1 MAVSSISCNWPHECE
16 VRPTNNCFTF
26 IGLRDEGEEEE
37 DEEIDDE
44 ADKNAKEEWKTHW
57 GIKCNQCE
65 QIFPFKSQFDRH
77 YRSSYD
83 KKPIYTCSYCNKTME
98 KYSTFRSH
106 CYRHVTEGRYR

>member
-1 MAVSSISCNWPHECE
+1 MHEYE
-16 VRPTNNCFTF
+16 VTPTNNCFTF
-26 IGLRDEGEEEE
+26 VGLRDEEEEEE
-37 DEEIDDE
+37 DEEFDDE